1 MLFVTPLF
9 FWLTTDHTTIHMN
22 SIYNLHPAQAS
33 PRLHVDDSL
42 TKKLLLRI
50 RSEDP
55 EPGWFDEVTFDFL
68 KDNHVR
74 YHHLDYFAYEQVAA
88 VVHNELQQNEKFLSD
103 FKRSVGYLKVIIII
117 SVSLSQCMIIAISQG
132 FIFDDNYCMFPRAYF
147 CYQSSSDIVMIII
160 IMIVITFFFS
170 FWQSLIC

>member
-1 MLFVTPLF
+1 MISCGTR
-9 FWLTTDHTTIHMN
+9 TQSSNHH
-22 SIYNLHPAQAS
+22 
-33 PRLHVDDSL
+33 DDS
-42 TKKLLLRI
+42 TSWI
-50 RSEDP
+50 S
-55 EPGWFDEVTFDFL
+55 PGANVFCEAVRVNHHYFD
-68 KDNHVR
+68 
-74 YHHLDYFAYEQVAA
+74 YEQVAA

-117 SVSLSQCMIIAISQG
+117 SVSLSQGMIIVISQG
-132 FIFDDNYCMFPRAYF
+132 FIFDDNYCMFPRAFF

>member
-22 SIYNLHPAQAS
+22 SIYNLHPVQAS

-117 SVSLSQCMIIAISQG
+117 SVSLSQG
-132 FIFDDNYCMFPRAYF
+132 
-147 CYQSSSDIVMIII
+147 MIII
-160 IMIVITFFFS
+160 SIIISRYDHCNISRFH
-170 FWQSLIC
+170 LR